1 MMMRKFGSI
10 FLMMLL
16 TVSCQ
21 VSASQQRSI
30 KSEPYRK
37 LAAIIRQ
44 NILINPHKPHDLTEY
59 GAKVLVSKDD
69 VYGDPE
75 EILQFSDEVFNLY
88 AALPAQEKAMFPPI
102 LMSKPGTFAM
112 KYSSSY
118 CGDVKVYIMTEQPTE
133 EDLDRES
140 HNVRFV

>member
-1 MMMRKFGSI
+1 MMMKKIGSI
-10 FLMMLL
+10 FLMILL
-16 TVSCQ
+16 TISYQ
-21 VSASQQRSI
+21 ATASQRSI
-30 KSEPYRK
+30 KSESYKK
-37 LAAIIRQ
+37 LAGIIRQ
-44 NILINPHKPHDLTEY
+44 NILVNPHKPHDLTEY

-69 VYGDPE
+69 VYGDLE
-75 EILQFSDEVFNLY
+75 EILQLSDEVYTLY
-88 AALPAQEKAMFPPI
+88 AALPEQEKAIFPPI